1 MSPASPHFCFVADAD
16 GGPVGFVTGTVGP
29 IGLFENRAGR
39 IEDLF
44 VLPAHR
50 RRGLAT
56 ELVDAAVAELGRRGV
71 VVYNVEVPHDWRAA
85 WRSGGAAALEAGRR
99 GVLPLRLSPPV
110 AAPRSTSG
118 GGVPWQR

>member
-1 MSPASPHFCFVADAD
+1 MLEDMLSPASPHFCFVADAD
-16 GGPVGFVTGTVGP
+16 GGPVGFITGMVGP

-71 VVYNVEVPHDWRAA
+71 VVYNVEVPHDWRAGLA
-85 WRSGGAAALEAGRR
+85 FWRRR
-99 GVLPLRLSPPV
+99 RHWKQDAVVFSRYD
-110 AAPRSTSG
+110 
-118 GGVPWQR
+118 